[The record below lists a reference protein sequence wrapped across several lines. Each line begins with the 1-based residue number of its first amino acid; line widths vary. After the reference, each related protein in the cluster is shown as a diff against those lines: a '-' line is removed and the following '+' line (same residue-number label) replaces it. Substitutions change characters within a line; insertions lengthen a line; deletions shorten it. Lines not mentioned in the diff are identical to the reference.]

1 MRRNAIYVLD
11 YKKKKEEIKRNKD
24 TYKELLHKAIDD
36 IESESRLRYLFG
48 IANRE
53 LVKDKTQNKKG
64 GKTWKQQKLCES

>member
-1 MRRNAIYVLD
+1 MKRNAIYVLD

-53 LVKDKTQNKKG
+53 LVKDKTQNKKEVSHG
-64 GKTWKQQKLCES
+64 ISKASDE